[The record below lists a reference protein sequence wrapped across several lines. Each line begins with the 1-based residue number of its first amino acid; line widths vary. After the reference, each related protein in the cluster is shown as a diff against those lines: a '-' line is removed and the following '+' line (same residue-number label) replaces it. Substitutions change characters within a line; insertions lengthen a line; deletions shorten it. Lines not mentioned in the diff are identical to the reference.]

1 MGWPLVSFALKKI
14 TKDEVYVVTYIV
26 VGAVASQGS
35 ADRCYLLRVKG
46 SVFPCVSK
54 GWMTIMSGF
63 L

>member
-14 TKDEVYVVTYIV
+14 TKDEVYVVTM

-46 SVFPCVSK
+46 SVFLCV
-54 GWMTIMSGF
+54 
-63 L
+63 

>member
-14 TKDEVYVVTYIV
+14 TKHEVYVVTM

-35 ADRCYLLRVKG
+35 ADRCYLLRIKG
-46 SVFPCVSK
+46 SVFPCVEK

-63 L
+63 VK